1 MKLYNNTSNEA
12 FYSIGY
18 PGAGDCGTIAAGDT
32 IDMPFYDN
40 QTDVTVAFTSA
51 ANAPSPFDLTIN
63 NTETGKV
70 VTVGLYFE

>member
-1 MKLYNNTSNEA
+1 MKLYNNTANEA
-12 FYSIGY
+12 YYSISY

-32 IDMPFYDN
+32 LDMPFYDN
-40 QTDVTVAFTSA
+40 QTDVNVTFTA
-51 ANAPSPFDLTIN
+51 VPAPSPFDVTIN